1 MSQQRGFTI
10 VEVVLFLAVSGFL
23 TVALLTGAGAAVQRQ
38 QYRDAV
44 QSFANYLRGQYSH
57 VVNVEND
64 RPQGKCPINGA
75 DGGSATNRG
84 QSNCVVVGRY
94 IETVGSGT
102 TITGEIYRAHPVY
115 AYQPGAGSKWQYSL
129 GEGSDSNVNWSARTR
144 LASGDGKLSMLIYRS
159 PDTGGIKLK
168 IFNEQ
173 FTETNLDEAFAT
185 KTNSGT
191 EICVYDTNW
200 MSGERMS
207 VFVSPHAGST
217 DAITVANAGEEC
229 RNAN

>member
-23 TVALLTGAGAAVQRQ
+23 AVALLTGAGAAVQRQ

-64 RPQGKCPINGA
+64 RPQGKCPINGS

-84 QSNCVVVGRY
+84 QSNCVIIGRY
-94 IETVGSGT
+94 IETVSSGAT
-102 TITGEIYRAHPVY
+102 TTGEIYRARPVY
-115 AYQPGAGSKWQYSL
+115 AYQTGARWQYSL
-129 GEGSDSNVNWSARTR
+129 GEGSDSTVNWSARTR
-144 LASGDGKLSMLIYRS
+144 LASGDSTLSMLMYRD
-159 PDTGGIKLK
+159 PETGGIKLK
-168 IFNEQ
+168 VFSER
-173 FTETNLDEAFAT
+173 FTETTLAEAFARRVNT
-185 KTNSGT
+185 ST
-191 EICVYDTNW
+191 EVCIYDTNW

-207 VFVSPHAGST
+207 VFVSPYAGST